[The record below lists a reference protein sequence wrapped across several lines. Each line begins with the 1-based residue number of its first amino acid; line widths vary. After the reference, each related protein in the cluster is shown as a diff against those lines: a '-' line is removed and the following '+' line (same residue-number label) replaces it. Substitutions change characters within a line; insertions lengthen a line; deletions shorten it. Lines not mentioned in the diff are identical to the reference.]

1 MNLIPCL
8 FTKFC
13 EPDSISILAFPAL
26 IVTKEQLL
34 HEVTNNYKLRPYHHM
49 LLPAIQLME
58 WDLNNM
64 DAWGRQHF

>member
-8 FTKFC
+8 SEFF

-58 WDLNNM
+58 WVLNNM
-64 DAWGRQHF
+64 DAGGRGYF